1 MNKQI
6 LYNQKQLTFIGW
18 PAGTYMET
26 VYVHFGPG
34 KTRETLVIEGP
45 QDILLPEVPVN
56 KYFIIYQV
64 SKKRERTFAP

>member
-1 MNKQI
+1 MK
-6 LYNQKQLTFIGW
+6 
-18 PAGTYMET
+18 T